1 MTNPPRPVPFSRR
14 QMLMGFGAVSLLAAG
29 CTVGEWR
36 EDSPPAAG
44 VQTTVGD
51 VTLRNL
57 VIITDD
63 QGQGVLMGA
72 GIAANADTLVSLTL
86 VPHDAAGKAG
96 ATRTYPV
103 ALSFPAQVLTPTV
116 VKFANP
122 DLKPGMVAD
131 LTLRFT
137 AAGHQTLRVPS
148 LANTHPDFA
157 EAWTKAQSEAVPS
170 AQPQQTPQ

>member
-1 MTNPPRPVPFSRR
+1 MSNPARPVPFSRR
-14 QMLMGFGAVSLLAAG
+14 QMLMGFGTVSLLTAG
-29 CTVGEWR
+29 CTAGEWR
-36 EDSPPAAG
+36 EDAPPAAG
-44 VQTTVGD
+44 AQTTIGD

-57 VIITDD
+57 VLVIDN

-72 GIAANADTLVSLTL
+72 GIAASADTLASLTL

-96 ATRTYPV
+96 VARTYPV
-103 ALSFPAQVLTPTV
+103 GLSFPAQVLTPAV

-122 DLKPGMVAD
+122 DLKPGMIAD
-131 LTLRFT
+131 LTLHFT
-137 AAGHQTLRVPS
+137 TAGHQTLRVPS

-157 EAWTKAQSEAVPS
+157 EAWTQAQSAVTPS